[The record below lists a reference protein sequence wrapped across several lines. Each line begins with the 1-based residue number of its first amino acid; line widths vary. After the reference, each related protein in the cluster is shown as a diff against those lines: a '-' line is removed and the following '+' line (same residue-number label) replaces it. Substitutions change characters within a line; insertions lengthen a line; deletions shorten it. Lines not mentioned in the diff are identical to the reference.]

1 MVLFFKKRIF
11 INHLNKYSMMK
22 RNLLIGMMSL
32 ALVACA
38 DKKEQE
44 NTEKLT
50 VENTEVTADPKELLG
65 KEWKLKE
72 LYGTKVVTDTAVTKQ
87 PYLKFNDLATVSG
100 NLGCNS
106 FGAKVEFIGSNS
118 IKISE
123 IVSTEMACGSMEIEM
138 QFGEALQ
145 NATNYITSGTTLY
158 LNNAEN
164 TTVAV
169 LGSDK

>member
-1 MVLFFKKRIF
+1 
-11 INHLNKYSMMK
+11 MMK
-22 RNLLIGMMSL
+22 RNLLITMMAL

-50 VENTEVTADPKELLG
+50 VETTEVTRDPKELVA

-72 LYGTKVVTDTAVTKQ
+72 LYGTKVVIDSTAGNQ
-87 PYLKFNDLATVSG
+87 PHIKFDDLAKASG
-100 NLGCNS
+100 NLGCNG
-106 FGAKVEFIGSNS
+106 FGAKVEFTGNNS

-123 IVSTEMACGSMEIEM
+123 IMSTKMACGSMQTET
-138 QFGEALQ
+138 QFSEALQ
-145 NATNYITSGTTLY
+145 KASTYITSGTTLY

-169 LGSDK
+169 MESDM

>member
-1 MVLFFKKRIF
+1 
-11 INHLNKYSMMK
+11 MMK
-22 RNLLIGMMSL
+22 RNLLITMMAL

-50 VENTEVTADPKELLG
+50 VETTEVTSDPKELLA

-72 LYGTKVVTDTAVTKQ
+72 LYGTKVVIDSTAGNQ
-87 PYLKFNDLATVSG
+87 PYIKFDDLQKASG
-100 NLGCNS
+100 HLGCNG
-106 FGAKVEFIGSNS
+106 FGAKVEFSGNNS

-123 IVSTEMACGSMEIEM
+123 IMSTKMACGSMQTET
-138 QFGEALQ
+138 QFSEALQ
-145 NATNYITSGTTLY
+145 KASTYIISGTTLY

-169 LGSDK
+169 LESGI

>member
-1 MVLFFKKRIF
+1 
-11 INHLNKYSMMK
+11 MMK
-22 RNLLIGMMSL
+22 RNLLITMMAL

-44 NTEKLT
+44 NIEKLT
-50 VENTEVTADPKELLG
+50 VETTEVTADPKELLA

-72 LYGTKVVTDTAVTKQ
+72 LHGTKVVINTTAGNQ
-87 PYLKFNDLATVSG
+87 PYLKFDDLQKASG
-100 NLGCNS
+100 HLGCNG
-106 FGAKVEFIGSNS
+106 FGAKVEFSGNNS

-123 IVSTEMACGSMEIEM
+123 IMSTKMACGSMQTET
-138 QFGEALQ
+138 QFREALQ
-145 NATNYITSGTTLY
+145 KTSTYITSGTTLY

-169 LGSDK
+169 MESDM

>member
-1 MVLFFKKRIF
+1 
-11 INHLNKYSMMK
+11 MMK
-22 RNLLIGMMSL
+22 RNLLIAMMSL

-50 VENTEVTADPKELLG
+50 VETTEVTADPKELLG

-72 LYGTKVVTDTAVTKQ
+72 LNGTKVVIDSTAGNQ
-87 PYLKFNDLATVSG
+87 PYIKFDGLQKASG
-100 NLGCNS
+100 NLGCNG
-106 FGAKVEFIGSNS
+106 FGAKVEFSGNNS
-118 IKISE
+118 VKISE
-123 IVSTEMACGSMEIEM
+123 IMSTKMACGSMQTET
-138 QFGEALQ
+138 QFSEALQ
-145 NATNYITSGTTLY
+145 KASTYITSGTTLY

-169 LGSDK
+169 MESDL

>member
-1 MVLFFKKRIF
+1 
-11 INHLNKYSMMK
+11 MMK
-22 RNLLIGMMSL
+22 RNLLIAMTSL

-44 NTEKLT
+44 TTEKLT
-50 VENTEVTADPKELLG
+50 VETTEVTADPKELLG

-72 LYGTKVVTDTAVTKQ
+72 LNGTKVVIDSTAGNQ
-87 PYLKFNDLATVSG
+87 PYIKFDDLQKVSG

-106 FGAKVEFIGSNS
+106 FGAKVEFSGNNNV
-118 IKISE
+118 KISE
-123 IVSTEMACGSMEIEM
+123 IMSTKMACGSMQTET
-138 QFGEALQ
+138 QFSEALQ
-145 NATNYITSGTTLY
+145 KASTYITSGTTLY

-169 LGSDK
+169 MESDM

>member
-1 MVLFFKKRIF
+1 
-11 INHLNKYSMMK
+11 MMK
-22 RNLLIGMMSL
+22 KNLLLAMMSL

-38 DKKEQE
+38 DKKGQE
-44 NTEKLT
+44 TAEELV
-50 VENTEVTADPKELLG
+50 VETTEVTADPKELLG

-72 LYGTKVVTDTAVTKQ
+72 LYGTKVVTDTTASKQ
-87 PYLKFNDLATVSG
+87 PYLMLSDLTQATG
-100 NLGCNS
+100 NLGCNG
-106 FGAKVEFIGSNS
+106 FGAKVEFAGSNS

-123 IVSTEMACGSMEIEM
+123 IVSTKMACGSMETEV

-145 NATNYITSGTTLY
+145 KATNYINSGTTLY

-169 LGSDK
+169 LESDK